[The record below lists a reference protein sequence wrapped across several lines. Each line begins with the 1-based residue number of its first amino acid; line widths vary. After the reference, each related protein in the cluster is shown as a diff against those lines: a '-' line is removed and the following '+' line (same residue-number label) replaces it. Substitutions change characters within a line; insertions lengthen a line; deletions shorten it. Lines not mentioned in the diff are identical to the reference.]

1 MSRPPIYDPFAS
13 PLDDSDDDQPL
24 LALFRMWEQQER
36 DERTNKLQ
44 SNNML
49 DESAKARHTVAVN
62 TTDETT
68 GFRLLDLPA
77 ENRRQILGL
86 VLPHT
91 VIDRWWGPLWEHGN
105 TALLRTCQQLH
116 TEATSILYS
125 TNTFVIQISLH
136 RCPQF
141 IKRPPRCEEDRSFSI
156 LSTFRQQDLQLIRKI
171 ELEVT
176 GFDVDVGLG
185 KYNIMNMGGLA
196 LGLQEEARRLVQAL
210 SQQQCSTVKVVKMV
224 WTSRDA
230 QTDMRQHRKTVML
243 ALQEAGVRIE
253 EFPMRSVGSDGRT

>member
-1 MSRPPIYDPFAS
+1 MSTPSIYDPPAS
-13 PLDDSDDDQPL
+13 PLDFSDDDQPQ
-24 LALFRMWEQQER
+24 LALFRMWQQQER
-36 DERTNKLQ
+36 DEHINELQ
-44 SNNML
+44 STNML
-49 DESAKARHTVAVN
+49 DESAEARHTVAVN

-68 GFRLLDLPA
+68 CFRLRDLPA

-91 VIDRWWGPLWEHGN
+91 VTHRWWGPLWVNGN

-116 TEATSILYS
+116 AEATSILYS

-141 IKRPPRCEEDRSFSI
+141 IKRPWRCSDDRSFFI
-156 LSTFRQQDLQLIRKI
+156 LSAFRQQDLQLIRKI

-176 GFDVDVGLG
+176 SFDVDVGLG
-185 KYNIMNMGGLA
+185 KYNIQNMGGLA
-196 LGLQEEARRLVQAL
+196 LGLQEETRKLVQAL

-243 ALQEAGVRIE
+243 ALQEAGIRIV
-253 EFPMRSVGSDGRT
+253 EFPMRSVGSDAQI

>member
-1 MSRPPIYDPFAS
+1 
-13 PLDDSDDDQPL
+13 
-24 LALFRMWEQQER
+24 MWEQEQR
-36 DERTNKLQ
+36 DEPTNQLQ
-44 SNNML
+44 STNML
-49 DESAKARHTVAVN
+49 DASAEARHTVAVN

-68 GFRLLDLPA
+68 CFRLLDLPA

-91 VIDRWWGPLWEHGN
+91 VMSGWWGHLWVHGN

-116 TEATSILYS
+116 AEATSILYS

-141 IKRPPRCEEDRSFSI
+141 IKRPWRCGDGRSFPI
-156 LSTFRQQDLQLIRKI
+156 LSAFRGQDLQLIRKI

-176 GFDVDVGLG
+176 SFDVDVGLG
-185 KYNIMNMGGLA
+185 KYNIMNMGGVA

-243 ALQEAGVRIE
+243 ALQEVGVRIV